1 MSRALGQKSGVVA
14 KHRELV
20 LDAIQSGMRLS
31 DVATLLGL
39 KTHGA
44 ISNALRDDPEY
55 LTARE
60 VGVESRM
67 ELRERELEAAE
78 DSVSVAR
85 ARELLSHSRWRAE
98 REFPD
103 RWGQRNQ
110 LKVEHVGDLGERLR
124 RAQQRVRDAR
134 TIDGEVLRDS
144 PAIAPPDASSG
155 TDGDG
160 A

>member
-31 DVATLLGL
+31 DVAALLGL

-44 ISNALRDDPEY
+44 ISHSFKGDPEY
-55 LTARE
+55 LAARE
-60 VGVESRM
+60 IGAEAKLEV
-67 ELRERELEAAE
+67 RERELEQAE
-78 DSVSVAR
+78 ESVTIAR
-85 ARELLSHSRWRAE
+85 ARELLSHARWRAE

-124 RAQQRVRDAR
+124 RAQQRVRDAHV
-134 TIDGEVLRDS
+134 IDGEVVRDS
-144 PAIAPPDASSG
+144 PAIAPPDESSSP
-155 TDGDG
+155 DGDG

>member
-67 ELRERELEAAE
+67 ELRERELEAAA
-78 DSVSVAR
+78 DSVTVAR
-85 ARELLSHSRWRAE
+85 ARELLSHARWRAE

-124 RAQQRVRDAR
+124 RAQQRVHDAR
-134 TIDGEVLRDS
+134 TIDGEVLREQS
-144 PAIAPPDASSG
+144 ALPPPDESSSS
-155 TDGDG
+155 DGDG